1 MIDNWR
7 NKKMWKDPIVEEIRK
22 AGAKLAE
29 KCNYDFNKFSK
40 MLKEHQKNSDKVIIS
55 KKTLKD
61 KVVTA
66 GK

>member
-1 MIDNWR
+1 
-7 NKKMWKDPIVEEIRK
+7 MWKAPIVEEIRK

-29 KCNYDFNKFSK
+29 KCDYDFNKFSR
-40 MLKEHQKNSDKVIIS
+40 MLREHQKNSDKVIIS

-61 KVVTA
+61 KMVTV